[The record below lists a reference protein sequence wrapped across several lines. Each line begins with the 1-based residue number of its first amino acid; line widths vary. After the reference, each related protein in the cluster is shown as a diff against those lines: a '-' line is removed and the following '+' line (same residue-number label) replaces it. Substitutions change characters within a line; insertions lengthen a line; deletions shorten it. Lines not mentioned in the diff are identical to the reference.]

1 MTTLSARVR
10 IARRFQR
17 SVRVDADLTN
27 PEALAG
33 FVCPPS
39 ASRVLET
46 MAQHIAE
53 SDQAAFTWTG
63 PYGAGKSSL
72 AIALAASLSGASAGT
87 RTRPVVGAETD
98 AVIRSALPSGERGWR
113 ILPVIGRRD
122 HPSHVIGEA
131 LERQR
136 FVRTAPTGGWHDEAA
151 LDALLRTAK
160 RTPRPHGGLLVL
172 IDEMGK
178 FLEGAARDGTDI
190 YFFQQLAELA
200 SRSGRRLIVVGIL
213 HQAFDEYAHR
223 LSRESRDE
231 WAKVQGRFVDLTVA
245 VGPDEQLEILS
256 RAIEADGPPAEH
268 HELASR
274 VASLADRP
282 VLAEALHACWPL
294 HPIVACLLGPIS
306 RRRFGQNQR
315 SVFGF
320 LNSPEPLGFQEFLR
334 SAKDGDLYSPD
345 LLWDYLRFNLEPAI
359 LASPDGHRWALAVDA
374 INRCEAAGADETR
387 MSLLKTIALVDLFKE
402 RSGLVAGAELL
413 RSALRGTSETETER
427 ALVDLQRLSLVVYRR
442 FNDSYSVFAG
452 SDFDIEQA
460 MEEAYDAVGGLNHEQ
475 LTELAGLPPVV
486 AKRHYHETGA
496 LRWFRF
502 GIAAPGELIDAVA
515 THAPKDGSSGAFIL
529 AVPMQGDPPA
539 EVEGHVQAAL
549 LSATDY
555 APAIGVPNRE
565 SWTIASLAQD
575 LLALQHVRRHT
586 PALQGDQVARLEVE
600 GRITAL
606 REQLEAEFGKAL
618 HHAHWWTAAYPPC
631 QLDHPQ
637 LNALASEFADERY
650 PATPHIRNELLNRLK
665 PSSNAVAAQNALL
678 ARMVLSE
685 GEERLGIEGFPA
697 EGGLFVSLL
706 ETTGLYRL
714 VDQKWRFAAPT
725 APDPQNFRPAWEA
738 AESLLAENPQRTVA
752 IAELWSTWRKPPYGI
767 KNGLMPIL
775 TAAFVLTKR
784 QQVALYRDGVFQSRI
799 TDLDLHVMARN
810 PSDVHL
816 RWVAL
821 SESNR
826 DLFSNLAALARA
838 VDQASELADLE
849 PLELARTLV
858 QLHDHLPN
866 WTQHTQRV
874 SADARQLRHLLKRA
888 NDPNKLLFDDIPRSF
903 SPTSA
908 FRDVGDAATV
918 AQRVGG
924 GLRELQH
931 AYPSMLHRQQ
941 EALLAELQVPNSSE
955 PMLAEL
961 RARAD
966 NVQGLGADH
975 RREAFIVR
983 LAQFRGSDADIE
995 GLIGLAVSAPPANW
1009 VDSDVD
1015 AAELSLAEL
1024 ARDFVH
1030 RESFA
1035 HVKGRPD
1042 KRRAIAVIVGTEG
1055 GAAPLRKEFEI
1066 ADCEQPAIGA
1076 LVDRIE
1082 ESLNGSGNRD
1092 PRLVLA
1098 ALAELSARRIQA
1110 SGEG

>member
-1 MTTLSARVR
+1 MTTLSSRVR

-17 SVRVDADLTN
+17 SVRVDADLAN
-27 PEALAG
+27 PEALVG

-39 ASRVLET
+39 AARVLET
-46 MAQHIAE
+46 MSQHVAE
-53 SDQAAFTWTG
+53 MGQGAFTWTG

-72 AIALAASLSGASAGT
+72 AIALAASLSGAVSDSNGK
-87 RTRPVVGAETD
+87 PVVGPETD
-98 AVIRSALPSGERGWR
+98 AAIRSALPLGERGWR
-113 ILPVIGRRD
+113 VLPVVGRRNR
-122 HPSHVIGEA
+122 PSQVIGEA

-136 FVRTAPTGGWHDEAA
+136 FVRTAPTGDWNDETT
-151 LDALLRTAK
+151 LDALLRIAK
-160 RTPRPHGGLLVL
+160 RTPRSHGGLLVL

-245 VGPDEQLEILS
+245 VGPDEQLEIVS
-256 RAIEADGPPAEH
+256 RAIEADDPPPEH
-268 HELASR
+268 RKLASWI
-274 VASLADRP
+274 ANLADKP
-282 VLAEALHACWPL
+282 ALAEALHACWPL
-294 HPIVACLLGPIS
+294 HPIVASLLGPIS

-320 LNSPEPLGFQEFLR
+320 LNSPEPLGFQEFLHK
-334 SAKDGDLYSPD
+334 AKAGDLYTPN

-359 LASPDGHRWALAVDA
+359 LASPDGHRWALAIDA
-374 INRCEAAGADETR
+374 INRCEASGADEVR

-402 RSGLVAGAELL
+402 RSGLVAGSELL
-413 RSALRGTSETETER
+413 RSALSGVSKTEIER

-442 FNDSYSVFAG
+442 FNDSFSVFAG

-460 MEEAYDAVGGLNHEQ
+460 MEEAYDAVRGLNHQQ
-475 LTELAGLPPVV
+475 LSELAGLSPVV

-515 THAPKDGSSGAFIL
+515 AHAPKDGSSGAFIL

-539 EVEGHVQAAL
+539 EVQGHVQAAL

-575 LLALQHVRRHT
+575 LMALQHVRRHT
-586 PALQGDQVARLEVE
+586 PVLQGDQVARVEVE

-606 REQLEAEFGKAL
+606 REQLESELGKAL
-618 HHAHWWTAAYPPC
+618 HNAYWWTTACPPR
-631 QLDHPQ
+631 QLDHSQ
-637 LNALASEFADERY
+637 LNALASELADERY

-678 ARMVLSE
+678 AQMVLNE

-706 ETTGLYRL
+706 EATGLYRL
-714 VDQKWRFAAPT
+714 VDQKWRFAPPV
-725 APDPQNFRPAWEA
+725 APDPQHLRPAWEA
-738 AESLLAENPQRTVA
+738 AESLLAGNPQRTVA
-752 IAELWSTWRKPPYGI
+752 IAELWSTWREPPYGI
-767 KNGLMPIL
+767 KDGLMPLL
-775 TAAFVLTKR
+775 TAAFLLSKR
-784 QQVALYRDGVFQSRI
+784 QQVAFYRDGVFQSRV

-816 RWVAL
+816 RWMVL

-826 DLFSNLAALARA
+826 DLL
-838 VDQASELADLE
+838 SELAAMVRSVDQINEPIDLE
-849 PLELARTLV
+849 SLDVARALV

-866 WTQHTQRV
+866 WTQRTQRV

-888 NDPNKLLFDDIPRSF
+888 NDPNRLLFDDIPRSF
-903 SPTSA
+903 SPTSVV
-908 FRDVGDAATV
+908 RDADDATIAAKRV
-918 AQRVGG
+918 AG
-924 GLRELQH
+924 GLKELQH
-931 AYPSMLHRQQ
+931 AYSAMLHRQQ
-941 EALLAELQVPNSSE
+941 ESLLAELQVPNASA

-966 NVQGLGADH
+966 NVRGLGADH
-975 RREAFIVR
+975 RREAFTVR
-983 LAQFRGSDADIE
+983 LVQFRGSDADIE
-995 GLIGLAVSAPPANW
+995 GLISLAVSKPPTNW

-1015 AAELSLAEL
+1015 VAELALAEL
-1024 ARDFVH
+1024 ARDFVR
-1030 RESFA
+1030 RETFA

-1042 KRRAIAVIVGTEG
+1042 KRRAIAVIVGTDG
-1055 GAAPLRKEFEI
+1055 RAAPLRREFEI
-1066 ADCEQPAIGA
+1066 ADAEQPAIRE
-1076 LVDRIE
+1076 LVNRIE
-1082 ESLNGSGNRD
+1082 ESLNGCDNRE

-1098 ALAELSARRIQA
+1098 ALAELSARHIQA